1 MLTRKEGKSG
11 RRRKMIPELTEAQR
25 ERMQE
30 VYREWL
36 AVGHNCEPI
45 DKRAAREIVAEFY
58 KRLGK
63 PAPAVLFFSSPMM
76 WAQAHAILRG
86 LEDKIPGDVRPHENF
101 KDQLRAQLRD
111 QLGDQSS
118 AQFGDQ
124 FGDQFAYQLVAQLNT
139 QLEAQLWAQV
149 EAQLEAP
156 LKFQISDHL
165 IHQLEGHLRYQVSH
179 QLWNQ
184 LWDELGAQLG
194 DQLGEEL
201 RAQRRDQIWSQL
213 SFLSAQHVVA
223 LQAFYKFCEEIGVR
237 YGQEQSELLD
247 LWVREARTL
256 HWWMP
261 CERVA
266 LILERHT
273 ALHLDEHGRL
283 HSESGMACEYSDGWG
298 VYAWHGLLVPEWIV
312 RQPEKITVPAIQ
324 QEINAEIRRVMLE
337 RFGLDRF
344 LRESDATLIHRDT
357 LKASFPQF
365 VNTGD
370 QREFLGYVPGTET
383 ISLYEL
389 PVKNADGRNAR
400 VVHIVCPS
408 TMRDYVLGV
417 DASQTRA
424 VAAVASTFGL
434 SEKEYREGNFARQG
448 DVLIR
453 PLGGKWPEELRG
465 RHS

>member
-1 MLTRKEGKSG
+1 
-11 RRRKMIPELTEAQR
+11 MITELTEAQR
-25 ERMQE
+25 VRIQD
-30 VYREWL
+30 VYREWV

-45 DKRAAREIVAEFY
+45 YRRAAREIVVEFY

-76 WAQAHAILRG
+76 WAQAHAVLRG
-86 LEDKIPGDVRPHENF
+86 LEDKIPEDVRPQESF
-101 KDQLRAQLRD
+101 KDQLRAHLRD
-111 QLGDQSS
+111 QLGDEFEV
-118 AQFGDQ
+118 QFGDQ
-124 FGDQFAYQLVAQLNT
+124 FSAQFGEQFGLQLVDQLNT
-139 QLEAQLWAQV
+139 QLEAQLRAQV
-149 EAQLEAP
+149 EAQLEALP
-156 LKFQISDHL
+156 SFQISDHL
-165 IHQLEGHLRYQVSH
+165 IHQLEGHLRHQVSD
-179 QLWNQ
+179 QIWNQ

-201 RAQRRDQIWSQL
+201 RAQLRDQIWSQL

-223 LQAFYKFCEEIGVR
+223 LQAFYRFCEEIGVR
-237 YGQEQSELLD
+237 YTQEQSELLD

-256 HWWMP
+256 GWWMP
-261 CERVA
+261 CESVA
-266 LILERHT
+266 LIMERHT
-273 ALHLDEHGRL
+273 ALHLDELGRL

-298 VYAWHGLLVPEWIV
+298 VYAWHGLRVPEWII

-324 QEINAEIRRVMLE
+324 QESNAEIRRVMLE

-357 LKASFPQF
+357 LKGSFPQF
-365 VNTGD
+365 VNMGD
-370 QREFLGYVPGTET
+370 KREFLGYIPGTET

-389 PVKNADGRNAR
+389 PVKNAEDYNVR
-400 VVHIVCPS
+400 VVHVVCPS

-417 DASQTRA
+417 DTSETRA